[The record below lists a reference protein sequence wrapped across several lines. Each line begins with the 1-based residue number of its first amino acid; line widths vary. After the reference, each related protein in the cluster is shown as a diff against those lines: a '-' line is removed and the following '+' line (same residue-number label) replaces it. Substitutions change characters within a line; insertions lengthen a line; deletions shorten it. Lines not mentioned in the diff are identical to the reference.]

1 MNGLEQD
8 RRLLQAL
15 CKFAGLPP
23 SRLAVEAGLA
33 ATTILRPFNG
43 TATTRLSA
51 PTIDKL
57 RARFP
62 EFTGWVDYSPG
73 SHALGDGRAAYR
85 GQLGDSGSGRLLPKG
100 KPSAPLPRQRGTK
113 NVELVEIAQIDLNF
127 GLGGAFMDQD
137 IVEHQAEYLT
147 FPADWLRQIT
157 GSPARDLYWARG
169 VGNSMEPA
177 IGDGDV
183 ILIDRSKVGTSFGDL
198 YWAIAYG
205 QTGMIKRLRPMPDGS
220 VKILSDNTNVPPE
233 IAYDGELHVFGR
245 VVAVVKRV

>member
-8 RRLLQAL
+8 SRLLQAL
-15 CKFAGLPP
+15 CEFAGLAP
-23 SRLAVEAGLA
+23 SRLAVESGLA

-62 EFTGWVDYSPG
+62 AFPGWADYSPG
-73 SHALGDGRAAYR
+73 TAALGDERIAYR
-85 GQLGDSGSGRLLPKG
+85 GQPQGDGSGRLLPRG
-100 KPSAPLPRQRGTK
+100 QSNPPAPRQHHAK
-113 NVELVEIAQIDLNF
+113 HVELIEVAQIDLNF

-137 IVEHQAEYLT
+137 IVEHQAERLS
-147 FPADWLRQIT
+147 FPAAWLRQIT
-157 GSPARDLYWARG
+157 SSAPGDLYWARG

-177 IGDGDV
+177 ISDGDV
-183 ILIDRSKVGTSFGDL
+183 VLIDRSKVGSSFGDL